1 MNKVDVLCV
10 SLSCTISSILLKG
23 DMFKLLLLPCDIH
36 TLENNLHLLLN
47 AITESAK
54 NGRMEAS
61 SNVHSVRQTQ

>member
-47 AITESAK
+47 A
-54 NGRMEAS
+54 N
-61 SNVHSVRQTQ
+61 

>member
-23 DMFKLLLLPCDIH
+23 DMFKLLLLLCDIH

-47 AITESAK
+47 A
-54 NGRMEAS
+54 N
-61 SNVHSVRQTQ
+61 